1 MLLIDARVE
10 PLDRVVEACRIEA
23 FAGGTIVFPND
34 TGYCMGCDPYCSPA
48 VDRIYTAKARPDH
61 KPLTLLVATPTEF
74 LEYAPENPLALLA
87 SKRLLPGPVTLI
99 VRRPSFVSAEVTAG
113 HTTVGLRVPDEPL
126 ARAILDSAGPLAVAS
141 VEHNGEMSA
150 DLVIENG
157 PTRYE
162 RESTIVDLTGRHARL
177 VRQGVVTYEQLAEL
191 LGPIERQTVKVRS
204 QA

>member
-1 MLLIDARVE
+1 
-10 PLDRVVEACRIEA
+10 
-23 FAGGTIVFPND
+23 
-34 TGYCMGCDPYCSPA
+34 MGCDPYCSPA
-48 VDRIYTAKARPDH
+48 VDRVYSAKARPDH
-61 KPLTLLVATPTEF
+61 KPLTLLVATPAEF

-141 VEHNGEMSA
+141 VEHNVETPA

-157 PTRYE
+157 PTRYD

-177 VRQGVVTYEQLAEL
+177 VREGVVTYEQLAEL

-204 QA
+204 QS